1 MQFTARA
8 GEALAESLN
17 LSTTMQ
23 RVLELI
29 VPAMADWAVI
39 DLFDEQGRVRID
51 AMVHAD
57 PAMAPLAARLIGAST
72 ARPEF
77 AEMIATALRA
87 PHTQVNARLEPAVL
101 AAMVLPEYREAILA
115 LDGRSSII
123 VPLRSGGR
131 SLGALVAYWSSS
143 PRTFGEEDVP
153 LFEEIARRAAVA
165 IENAQLYES
174 ERHVANAFQRAALPI
189 SLPDVTGIRFDAV
202 YVAARNEAQI
212 GGELQ
217 RSAAQ
222 ALIATLL
229 LIFGYIAVRFH
240 TWRLSLGA
248 ILAVLHD
255 PILVLG
261 TFSLTRTTFDLTV
274 VAAMLAV
281 IGYSLNDTVVVFDRI
296 RERFHTGRRLDP
308 VAVLDQSI
316 NQTLS
321 RTIMTKVVTLIVV
334 VALYALGGAVLRGF
348 SEALIIG
355 ILAGTYSSIYISS
368 AVALDCGLKAEHLL
382 ASAVKKPLDDMP

>member
-1 MQFTARA
+1 VEFFHRA
-8 GEALAESLN
+8 TSFPFMSTRKVWYGLSIVLILISLVSLATRGLN
-17 LSTTMQ
+17 LGVDFTGGVTVQATFPTAANRDAVTKALTSAGYSDPQVTIFGSSRELAIRLPPTKLSTAEV
-23 RVLELI
+23 RGKI
-29 VPAMADWAVI
+29 
-39 DLFDEQGRVRID
+39 EQILRGID
-51 AMVHAD
+51 A
-57 PAMAPLAARLIGAST
+57 AATIQ
-72 ARPEF
+72 
-77 AEMIATALRA
+77 
-87 PHTQVNARLEPAVL
+87 QV
-101 AAMVLPEYREAILA
+101 
-115 LDGRSSII
+115 
-123 VPLRSGGR
+123 
-131 SLGALVAYWSSS
+131 
-143 PRTFGEEDVP
+143 DVVGP
-153 LFEEIARRAAVA
+153 
-165 IENAQLYES
+165 
-174 ERHVANAFQRAALPI
+174 
-189 SLPDVTGIRFDAV
+189 
-202 YVAARNEAQI
+202 QI

-217 RSAAQ
+217 RSALQ

-229 LIFGYIAVRFH
+229 LIFGYIALRFH

-261 TFSLTRTTFDLTV
+261 TFSLTQTDFDLTV

-296 RERFHTGRRLDP
+296 RERFHSGRRLDP

-334 VALYALGGAVLRGF
+334 VALYALGGPVLRGF

-382 ASAVKKPLDDMP
+382 ATAVKKPLDDLP